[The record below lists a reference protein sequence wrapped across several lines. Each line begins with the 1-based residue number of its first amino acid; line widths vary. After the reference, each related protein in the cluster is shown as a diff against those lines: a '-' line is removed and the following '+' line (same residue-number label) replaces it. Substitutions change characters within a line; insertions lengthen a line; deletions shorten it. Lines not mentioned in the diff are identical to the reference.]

1 MEGSLVAVG
10 ANETV
15 VPATD
20 LQEAM
25 RRIKQ
30 LKGTLSRTSLANEI
44 LKGAVVF
51 AKLKKWIV
59 RSPLLHGLDQ

>member
-1 MEGSLVAVG
+1 VSYVARQHELNAAQLFQWRKAYLDGSLVAVG

-15 VPATD
+15 VPVSE

-30 LKGTLSRTSLANEI
+30 L
-44 LKGAVVF
+44 
-51 AKLKKWIV
+51 
-59 RSPLLHGLDQ
+59 